1 MLLTF
6 RRPSHIV
13 ALALIATVTSVT
25 AAVLVAGDI
34 QTATA
39 ERRVVRVR
47 AERFSFTPSE
57 ITMTVGETIELRV
70 KSDDTTHGFHIK
82 GTDTDIAVPK
92 RGKGETTVVFTGTQ
106 AGRNEFECN
115 RMCGAGHDFMRGV
128 IVVKAPVTTGGAQ

>member
-1 MLLTF
+1 MPLTL

-13 ALALIATVTSVT
+13 ALALVATVTSLT
-25 AAVLVAGDI
+25 AAVLVAGDV
-34 QTATA
+34 QTPNA
-39 ERRVVRVR
+39 ERRVIRVR

-57 ITMTVGETIELRV
+57 ITMTVGETVEFRV

-92 RGKGETTVVFTGTQ
+92 RGQGETTVVFTGAQ
-106 AGRNEFECN
+106 AGRYEFECN

-128 IVVKAPVTTGGAQ
+128 IVVKAPASTGGVQ